1 MSAHQPHRR
10 RQGKEGEVLAVGVDT
25 HKESLAACAVNEVG
39 RPVAERT
46 FANDSRGHKVLRDW
60 LKELPEPRRVGLEGA
75 ANFGAGLARV
85 LLEADEDVR
94 EVPSILTR
102 RERRRTGRHGKSD
115 PIDALAIAR
124 VVARDEQLPP
134 ALPSRASEDLKALV
148 DYRDQLISE
157 RTRVQNRLHA
167 DLQILAPGYRAKVRR
182 LTTRP
187 QRARAA
193 ELLSAAPGIRAE
205 LAGRRLERLEELD
218 ADVAILTR
226 RIETAVR
233 ASGTRLVSIV
243 GVGAITAAKLLGET
257 GDPRRFR
264 SMGGFAMACG
274 AAPIPASSGQ
284 TNRHRLNR
292 GGNRQLNR
300 ALHTIAL
307 VQARVDSRARTFVDR
322 KQAEGKTWLESIR
335 CLKRHLAD
343 VVYRRMVDD
352 LVAGT

>member
-1 MSAHQPHRR
+1 
-10 RQGKEGEVLAVGVDT
+10 
-25 HKESLAACAVNEVG
+25 
-39 RPVAERT
+39 
-46 FANDSRGHKVLRDW
+46 
-60 LKELPEPRRVGLEGA
+60 
-75 ANFGAGLARV
+75 
-85 LLEADEDVR
+85 
-94 EVPSILTR
+94 
-102 RERRRTGRHGKSD
+102 
-115 PIDALAIAR
+115 
-124 VVARDEQLPP
+124 
-134 ALPSRASEDLKALV
+134 V

-167 DLQILAPGYRAKVRR
+167 DLQILVPGYRAKVRR
-182 LTTRP
+182 LATSP

-193 ELLSAAPGIRAE
+193 ALLSAAAGIRAE

-218 ADVAILTR
+218 ADVAILTK
-226 RIETAVR
+226 RIKTAVR

-307 VQARVDSRARTFVDR
+307 VQARVDPRARTFVDR

-343 VVYRRMVDD
+343 VVYRRMVAD
-352 LVAGT
+352 LVETP

>member
-1 MSAHQPHRR
+1 M
-10 RQGKEGEVLAVGVDT
+10 LAVGVDT

-39 RPVAERT
+39 RPLAERA
-46 FANDSRGHKVLRDW
+46 FANDSRGHQMFREW
-60 LKELPEPRRVGLEGA
+60 LKALPQPRRVGLEGA
-75 ANFGAGLARV
+75 ANFGAVLARV
-85 LLEADEDVR
+85 LLDADEDVR

-102 RERRRTGRHGKSD
+102 RERRRTGRLGKSD

-124 VVARDEQLPP
+124 VVARDEHLPP
-134 ALPSRASEDLKALV
+134 ALPTQASEDLKALV

-167 DLQILAPGYRAKVRR
+167 DLQILVPGYRAKVRR
-182 LTTRP
+182 LATSP

-193 ELLSAAPGIRAE
+193 ALLSAAAGIRAE

-218 ADVAILTR
+218 ADVAILTK
-226 RIETAVR
+226 RIKTAVR

-307 VQARVDSRARTFVDR
+307 VQARVDPRARTFVDR

-343 VVYRRMVDD
+343 VVYRRMVAD
-352 LVAGT
+352 LVETP